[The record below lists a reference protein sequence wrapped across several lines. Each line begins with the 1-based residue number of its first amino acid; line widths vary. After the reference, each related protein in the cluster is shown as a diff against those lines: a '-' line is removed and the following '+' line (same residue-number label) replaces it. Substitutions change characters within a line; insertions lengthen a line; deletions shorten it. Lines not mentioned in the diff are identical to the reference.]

1 MPLLTATNIGLSFGT
16 RVILDGVSLTIEPG
30 DRIGLVGRNG
40 TGKSSLLKI
49 LAGLTKPDAGTVS
62 LQRGARAGYMQQD
75 PRFDAAE
82 TLRSAAEA
90 GFAQLHQLHRQLHEL
105 FAQMERAEGQELDQL
120 LAKQAGLEEAI
131 ESAGGYAVDHKI
143 EATLGGLGFTPAQ
156 FTTPVTGLSGGQRG
170 RLALAQLLL
179 SEPDVLLLDE
189 PTNHLDIEG
198 RQWLEEFLRDQFRG
212 AVIVIS
218 HDRRLLDG
226 VVSRIEE
233 LEQGRL
239 IDYPGNYAAFRQI
252 RAQRRLSQLRAYQ
265 NQQTRFKSE
274 QAFIDRYRA
283 GQRAKQAQGR
293 LARLERERADSSLER
308 PVEMETFRLRL
319 PQPPRTGDTVI
330 IARGLSK
337 AYTAEDG
344 SAKVLFKD
352 LDVRIE
358 RGERW
363 GIVGPNGAGKTT
375 LVRCLLGEVTP
386 DAGTITV
393 GPSVRV
399 GYFRQTHDHLA
410 AETPVYRYLQDVIL
424 REAPEQAL
432 SEQQARDL
440 AGAFLFSGGEQ
451 DRPMGQLSG
460 GERTRAVLAGLLASA
475 KNVLIFDEPTN
486 HMDIPSAER
495 LEAALARPKDPNAE
509 PDPAAPPSPAV
520 ERDEGFEGYPGVVVL
535 ISHDRALLD
544 GVCDHLI
551 VLDGA
556 GGARVFA
563 GNYHAWH
570 RQQLAAARAAAA
582 QAEHARKRREDA
594 QRATDKAKAPAQ
606 TAKPKPAAPAASAP
620 STAQPGTR
628 NKYAGKANRPNPAL
642 LSTEELEAKIAA
654 HESQIARIDAELAD
668 PSVWRD
674 KAKSDRLG
682 AQRASLA
689 ADLEAMEM
697 EYFGRGG

>member
-1 MPLLTATNIGLSFGT
+1 MPLLTATNIGLTFGT
-16 RVILDGVSLTIEPG
+16 RVILDGVSLSIEPG

-49 LAGLTKPDAGTVS
+49 LAGLTKPDAGAVN

-75 PRFDAAE
+75 PRFDPAE

-90 GFAQLHQLHRQLHEL
+90 GFAQLHELHRQLHDL
-105 FAQMERAEGQELDQL
+105 FAQMEHARGPELDQL
-120 LAKQAGLEEAI
+120 LARQAGLEEAV
-131 ESAGGYAVDHKI
+131 EAAGGYAVDHKI
-143 EATLGGLGFTPAQ
+143 EATLHGLGFQDGQ
-156 FTTPVTGLSGGQRG
+156 FATPVSGLSGGQRG

-198 RQWLEEFLRDQFRG
+198 REWLEGFLRDQFRG

-218 HDRRLLDG
+218 HDRRLLDA
-226 VVSRIEE
+226 VVARIEE

-252 RAQRRLSQLRAYQ
+252 RSQRRLSQLRAYQ

-293 LARLERERADSSLER
+293 LARLEREMAGSTLER
-308 PVEMETFRLRL
+308 PVEMESFRLRL

-330 IARGLSK
+330 VARGLSK
-337 AYTAEDG
+337 AYATADG
-344 SAKVLFKD
+344 ASKVLFKG

-358 RGERW
+358 RGQRW

-386 DAGTITV
+386 DAGTVTV

-440 AGAFLFSGGEQ
+440 AGAFLFSGSEQ

-495 LEAALARPKDPNAE
+495 LEAALASPKDPNAP
-509 PDPAAPPSPAV
+509 PDPAAATGP
-520 ERDEGFEGYPGVVVL
+520 ELDEGFEGYPGVVIL

-544 GVCDHLI
+544 SVCDHLI
-551 VLDGA
+551 VLDGH
-556 GGARVFA
+556 GGSRVFT

-570 RQQLAAARAAAA
+570 RQQQADTRAAAA
-582 QAEHARKRREDA
+582 QAEQAAKRRDAA
-594 QRATDKAKAPAQ
+594 QRPKAE
-606 TAKPKPAAPAASAP
+606 AKPKPTPQGPAPAAP
-620 STAQPGTR
+620 SQAQPGTR
-628 NKYAGKANRPNPAL
+628 NKYAAKANRPNPAL
-642 LSTEELEAKIAA
+642 LTTEELEAKIAD
-654 HESQIARIDAELAD
+654 HEERIARIDAELAD
-668 PSVWRD
+668 PAVWRD
-674 KAKSDRLG
+674 KAKSERLG
-682 AQRASLA
+682 AQRAALA